1 MWRKAFTPAA
11 AQVPHFKIPK
21 HTKPPSS
28 PPASSGRAGWSNG
41 SSTPAAALPTQPAQ
55 AATFQSKKKEISLP
69 VMLLEVLHS
78 PVPPVWHSSVHPGP
92 PSTPPASQPPRA
104 MPERDGMEG
113 HSMAEGS
120 VIAPLACPQART
132 HKWSS
137 RKKVKVCST
146 AASRPSAKGAA
157 IKNHE
162 NKQCGGNTCCPL
174 SAASCSFSPDGGDG
188 GPVTV
193 LSPRAGPRTG
203 ARVWCHPSA
212 RRGAL
217 PCGGEAAVRVSA
229 LSLSGGRDGA
239 LRSLPLGGEDDCK
252 GLQIAVHHHLRD
264 CEHI

>member
-1 MWRKAFTPAA
+1 MAQGLHACCRPGSTLQDTEAHKTTAFPTCFVQSGRLVQRFLDSSCSSADTAGASCNFSVQEEGDISSSDAA
-11 AQVPHFKIPK
+11 G
-21 HTKPPSS
+21 SS
-28 PPASSGRAGWSNG
+28 PFS
-41 SSTPAAALPTQPAQ
+41 SSTGLA
-55 AATFQSKKKEISLP
+55 FQHASRAP
-69 VMLLEVLHS
+69 LHS
-78 PVPPVWHSSVHPGP
+78 
-92 PSTPPASQPPRA
+92 PASQPPRA

-203 ARVWCHPSA
+203 VDAAP
-212 RRGAL
+212 
-217 PCGGEAAVRVSA
+217 PYGGEAAVRVSA
-229 LSLSGGRDGA
+229 LSLSQV
-239 LRSLPLGGEDDCK
+239 GEMVHFAASPWVVRTIAR
-252 GLQIAVHHHLRD
+252 GYRLQFTTT
-264 CEHI
+264 